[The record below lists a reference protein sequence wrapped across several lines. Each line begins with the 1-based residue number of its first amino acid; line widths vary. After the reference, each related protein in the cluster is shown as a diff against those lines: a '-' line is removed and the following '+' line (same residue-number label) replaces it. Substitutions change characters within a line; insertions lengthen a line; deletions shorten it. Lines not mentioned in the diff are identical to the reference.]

1 MLLESIKLE
10 NFRQFRNESIDF
22 AQGQDGKNVTIII
35 GENGTGKTTFAQA
48 FFWCM
53 YGETEFSDKNMLNKM
68 VANDLTPGQEAS
80 VRVELKLKHDDFAQS
95 DYEAIYSRIVEL
107 NPSLKPFV
115 DYVRSVIPPQRK
127 EIRKL
132 KYQFAEGN
140 MFARTRMIEMHLRL
154 ALRISLQRAETYDM
168 DIEDAISYG
177 CIGLINAV
185 DRYDPDTSGPF
196 ASYAALWIVQNI
208 SREQPTQRP
217 LIYYPV
223 HKREGYFSTYP
234 LLKANG
240 CIGCSE
246 LQDCSRAVNM
256 VMDKL
261 QCDEKEA
268 SSVILESI
276 PVESIDTLIEFGLN
290 NANDDYY
297 DDVYLADGC
306 STCKTEI
313 FRSFL
318 TQVATN
324 TDEIFFELSNK
335 LLRQALDEQ
344 LSKLTLKEAEV
355 IKLRYGYYGKER
367 TLEEVGKQFGVTR
380 ERIRQIETKAIRKLR
395 HPSRAKHLRDFL

>member
-1 MLLESIKLE
+1 
-10 NFRQFRNESIDF
+10 
-22 AQGQDGKNVTIII
+22 
-35 GENGTGKTTFAQA
+35 
-48 FFWCM
+48 
-53 YGETEFSDKNMLNKM
+53 
-68 VANDLTPGQEAS
+68 
-80 VRVELKLKHDDFAQS
+80 
-95 DYEAIYSRIVEL
+95 
-107 NPSLKPFV
+107 
-115 DYVRSVIPPQRK
+115 
-127 EIRKL
+127 
-132 KYQFAEGN
+132 
-140 MFARTRMIEMHLRL
+140 
-154 ALRISLQRAETYDM
+154 
-168 DIEDAISYG
+168 
-177 CIGLINAV
+177 
-185 DRYDPDTSGPF
+185 
-196 ASYAALWIVQNI
+196 
-208 SREQPTQRP
+208 
-217 LIYYPV
+217 
-223 HKREGYFSTYP
+223 
-234 LLKANG
+234 
-240 CIGCSE
+240 
-246 LQDCSRAVNM
+246 M

-276 PVESIDTLIEFGLN
+276 PVEGIDTLIEFGLN

>member
-1 MLLESIKLE
+1 MGIEQRKSAYEELLELANKQGYVTFDDIMDAADRFSLPIQDFDWLSSSITTY
-10 NFRQFRNESIDF
+10 
-22 AQGQDGKNVTIII
+22 GIIVYS
-35 GENGTGKTTFAQA
+35 EKPTSTKQA
-48 FFWCM
+48 FN
-53 YGETEFSDKNMLNKM
+53 YGD
-68 VANDLTPGQEAS
+68 DD
-80 VRVELKLKHDDFAQS
+80 ELDDFAQS

-290 NANDDYY
+290 NANDDSF
-297 DDVYLADGC
+297 DDVHLADGC
-306 STCKTEI
+306 STCKMEI

-344 LSKLTLKEAEV
+344 LSKLTSKEAEV

>member
-1 MLLESIKLE
+1 
-10 NFRQFRNESIDF
+10 
-22 AQGQDGKNVTIII
+22 
-35 GENGTGKTTFAQA
+35 
-48 FFWCM
+48 
-53 YGETEFSDKNMLNKM
+53 
-68 VANDLTPGQEAS
+68 
-80 VRVELKLKHDDFAQS
+80 
-95 DYEAIYSRIVEL
+95 
-107 NPSLKPFV
+107 
-115 DYVRSVIPPQRK
+115 
-127 EIRKL
+127 
-132 KYQFAEGN
+132 
-140 MFARTRMIEMHLRL
+140 
-154 ALRISLQRAETYDM
+154 
-168 DIEDAISYG
+168 
-177 CIGLINAV
+177 
-185 DRYDPDTSGPF
+185 
-196 ASYAALWIVQNI
+196 
-208 SREQPTQRP
+208 
-217 LIYYPV
+217 
-223 HKREGYFSTYP
+223 
-234 LLKANG
+234 
-240 CIGCSE
+240 
-246 LQDCSRAVNM
+246 M

-261 QCDEKEA
+261 QCDETEA

>member
-53 YGETEFSDKNMLNKM
+53 YGETEFSDK
-68 VANDLTPGQEAS
+68 
-80 VRVELKLKHDDFAQS
+80 
-95 DYEAIYSRIVEL
+95 
-107 NPSLKPFV
+107 
-115 DYVRSVIPPQRK
+115 
-127 EIRKL
+127 
-132 KYQFAEGN
+132 
-140 MFARTRMIEMHLRL
+140 
-154 ALRISLQRAETYDM
+154 
-168 DIEDAISYG
+168 
-177 CIGLINAV
+177 
-185 DRYDPDTSGPF
+185 
-196 ASYAALWIVQNI
+196 
-208 SREQPTQRP
+208 
-217 LIYYPV
+217 
-223 HKREGYFSTYP
+223 
-234 LLKANG
+234 
-240 CIGCSE
+240 
-246 LQDCSRAVNM
+246 NM

>member
-1 MLLESIKLE
+1 MAKKQGYVTFDDIMDAADRFSLPIQDFDWLSSSIT
-10 NFRQFRNESIDF
+10 
-22 AQGQDGKNVTIII
+22 AYGIII
-35 GENGTGKTTFAQA
+35 YSEKPTSLKPPPNNG
-48 FFWCM
+48 
-53 YGETEFSDKNMLNKM
+53 D
-68 VANDLTPGQEAS
+68 DD
-80 VRVELKLKHDDFAQS
+80 ELDDFAQS
-95 DYEAIYSRIVEL
+95 DYEIIYKRIVEL

-115 DYVRSVIPPQRK
+115 DYVRNVIPPQRK

-168 DIEDAISYG
+168 EIEDAISYG
-177 CIGLINAV
+177 CLGLINAV

-217 LIYYPV
+217 LVYYPV

-246 LQDCSRAVNM
+246 LYDCPKAINIVKG
-256 VMDKL
+256 KL
-261 QCDEKEA
+261 LCDEKEA
-268 SSVILESI
+268 GSVILESI
-276 PVESIDTLIEFGLN
+276 PGESIEALIESNLN
-290 NANDDYY
+290 NTNDDSF
-297 DDVYLADGC
+297 DDVHLADGC
-306 STCKTEI
+306 STCATGI
-313 FRSFL
+313 SHSFF
-318 TQVATN
+318 TQMATD

-335 LLRQALDEQ
+335 LLRQALDER
-344 LSKLTLKEAEV
+344 LGKLTSKEAEV

-380 ERIRQIETKAIRKLR
+380 ERIRQIEAKALRKLK
-395 HPSRAKHLRDFL
+395 HPSHANHLRDFL

>member
-1 MLLESIKLE
+1 M
-10 NFRQFRNESIDF
+10 
-22 AQGQDGKNVTIII
+22 
-35 GENGTGKTTFAQA
+35 
-48 FFWCM
+48 
-53 YGETEFSDKNMLNKM
+53 
-68 VANDLTPGQEAS
+68 P
-80 VRVELKLKHDDFAQS
+80 
-95 DYEAIYSRIVEL
+95 
-107 NPSLKPFV
+107 
-115 DYVRSVIPPQRK
+115 
-127 EIRKL
+127 
-132 KYQFAEGN
+132 
-140 MFARTRMIEMHLRL
+140 
-154 ALRISLQRAETYDM
+154 
-168 DIEDAISYG
+168 ISYG